1 MVNLA
6 PRFGA
11 RPTINSVKIGLTPRP
26 EVVRHLGRQFPPF
39 GVILK
44 NKHHQ
49 IEIQRRKIILVQH
62 SMEIFS
68 EVIESLEAPWDLVL
82 VSSNDFNQ
90 NNSRLRSWRKMMFNK
105 KFALEKTYCIVGD
118 VPQTIQNT
126 YPMVSTLS

>member
-1 MVNLA
+1 
-6 PRFGA
+6 
-11 RPTINSVKIGLTPRP
+11 
-26 EVVRHLGRQFPPF
+26 
-39 GVILK
+39 
-44 NKHHQ
+44 
-49 IEIQRRKIILVQH
+49 
-62 SMEIFS
+62 MEIFS

-126 YPMVSTLS
+126 YPRVSTLVTQPWVSRCIQTVVYKHAQPQILGKIKHIAKHAPGWDF